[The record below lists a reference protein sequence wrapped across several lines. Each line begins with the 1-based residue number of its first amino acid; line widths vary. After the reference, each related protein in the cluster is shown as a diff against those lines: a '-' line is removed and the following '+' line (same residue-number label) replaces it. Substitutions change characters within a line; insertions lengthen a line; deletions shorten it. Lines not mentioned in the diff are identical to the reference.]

1 MGKKLR
7 GKTKKDKPKPRNK
20 DGTIIKKKKVIKPET
35 HFNQILK
42 TGTENDLENEMEKL
56 NELNRINPTKNTK
69 NKQKRRELVLQRRH
83 MKKRLLSKL
92 RRLHQKRKEEIN
104 NDENENDSNQEDNEE
119 NKDNKEKEYKPKQTT
134 KTIEMMREKDE
145 TMIDENDT
153 EIKEALENDEYKNY
167 FNNEYTPQILI
178 TTSISHTGGIF
189 RFIKELKNFLPNSYF
204 YYRKKFDLGTIMK
217 SAIEKEFTDIIVI
230 TERLRKPY
238 KLLLIHLPNGPSM
251 EFKLF
256 DVIYQ
261 DEIEGHGVAVG
272 YNPELMFRNFKTTL
286 GVRVQRA
293 LNALFPKDEELKG
306 RELITFQNHRDFI
319 FFRYYRYIFTDNF
332 TNVNLQEIGPRFSMR
347 LLYVQKGLFDP
358 EKGDYEWLYKDKMGV
373 KRRKFYL

>member
-7 GKTKKDKPKPRNK
+7 AKTKKDKPRPRNK

-35 HFNQILK
+35 HFNKLLK
-42 TGTENDLENEMEKL
+42 TGKENDLENEMEKL
-56 NELNRINPTKNTK
+56 NELNRTNPTKNTR

-104 NDENENDSNQEDNEE
+104 EEDEDDEDNEE
-119 NKDNKEKEYKPKQTT
+119 KEHKPKQTT
-134 KTIEMMREKDE
+134 KTIEMLREKDE
-145 TMIDENDT
+145 TMIDENDQ
-153 EIKEALENDEYKNY
+153 EMKEALENDEYKNY

-217 SAIEKEFTDIIVI
+217 SAIEKEFTDIIVV

-251 EFKLF
+251 EFKIL
-256 DVIYQ
+256 DVMYQ
-261 DEIEGHGVAVG
+261 DEMQGHGVSVG

-306 RELITFQNHRDFI
+306 RELITFQNQRDFI
-319 FFRYYRYIFTDNF
+319 FFRYYRYIFTNNF
-332 TNVNLQEIGPRFSMR
+332 TDVNLQEIGPRFTMR

-358 EKGDYEWLYKDKMGV
+358 EKGDYEWMYKDKMGV

>member
-7 GKTKKDKPKPRNK
+7 AKTKKDKPRPRNK
-20 DGTIIKKKKVIKPET
+20 DGTIIKKKKGIKPET
-35 HFNQILK
+35 HFNKVLK
-42 TGTENDLENEMEKL
+42 TGKENDLENEMEKL
-56 NELNRINPTKNTK
+56 NELNRTNPTKNTR

-104 NDENENDSNQEDNEE
+104 EEDEDDEDNEE
-119 NKDNKEKEYKPKQTT
+119 KEHKPKQTT
-134 KTIEMMREKDE
+134 KTIEMLREKDE
-145 TMIDENDT
+145 TMIDENDQ
-153 EIKEALENDEYKNY
+153 EMKEALENDEYKNY

-217 SAIEKEFTDIIVI
+217 SAIEKEFTDIIVV

-251 EFKLF
+251 EFKIL
-256 DVIYQ
+256 DVMYQ
-261 DEIEGHGVAVG
+261 DEMQGHGVSVG

-306 RELITFQNHRDFI
+306 RELITFQNQRDFI
-319 FFRYYRYIFTDNF
+319 FFRYYRYIFTNNF
-332 TNVNLQEIGPRFSMR
+332 TDVNLQEIGPRFTMR

-358 EKGDYEWLYKDKMGV
+358 EKGDYEWMYKDKMGV

>member
-7 GKTKKDKPKPRNK
+7 AKAKKDKPRPRNK

-35 HFNQILK
+35 HFNKVLK
-42 TGTENDLENEMEKL
+42 TGKENDLENEMEKL
-56 NELNRINPTKNTK
+56 NELNRTNPTKNTR

-104 NDENENDSNQEDNEE
+104 EEDEDDEDNEE
-119 NKDNKEKEYKPKQTT
+119 KEHKPKQTT
-134 KTIEMMREKDE
+134 KTIEMLREKDE
-145 TMIDENDT
+145 TMIDENDK
-153 EIKEALENDEYKNY
+153 EMKEALENDEYKNY

-217 SAIEKEFTDIIVI
+217 SAIEKEFTDIIVV

-251 EFKLF
+251 EFKIL
-256 DVIYQ
+256 DVMYQ
-261 DEIEGHGVAVG
+261 DEMQGHGVSVG

-306 RELITFQNHRDFI
+306 RELITFQNQRDFI
-319 FFRYYRYIFTDNF
+319 FFRYYRYIFTNNF
-332 TNVNLQEIGPRFSMR
+332 TDVNLQEIGPRFTMR

-358 EKGDYEWLYKDKMGV
+358 EKGDYEWMYKDKMGV

>member
-7 GKTKKDKPKPRNK
+7 AKTKKDKPRPRNK

-35 HFNQILK
+35 HFNKVLK
-42 TGTENDLENEMEKL
+42 TGKENDLENEMEKL
-56 NELNRINPTKNTK
+56 NELNRTNPTKNTR

-104 NDENENDSNQEDNEE
+104 EEDEDDEDNEE
-119 NKDNKEKEYKPKQTT
+119 KEHKPKQTT
-134 KTIEMMREKDE
+134 KTIEMLREKDE
-145 TMIDENDT
+145 TMIDENDQ
-153 EIKEALENDEYKNY
+153 EMKEALENDEYKNY

-217 SAIEKEFTDIIVI
+217 SAIEKEFTDIIVV

-251 EFKLF
+251 EFKIL
-256 DVIYQ
+256 DVMYQ
-261 DEIEGHGVAVG
+261 DEMQGHGVSVG

-306 RELITFQNHRDFI
+306 RELITFQNQRDFI
-319 FFRYYRYIFTDNF
+319 FFRYYRYIFTNNF
-332 TNVNLQEIGPRFSMR
+332 TDVNLQEIGPRFTMR

-358 EKGDYEWLYKDKMGV
+358 EKGDYEWMHKDKMGV

>member
-7 GKTKKDKPKPRNK
+7 AKTKKDKPRPRNK
-20 DGTIIKKKKVIKPET
+20 DGTIIKKKKVVKPET
-35 HFNQILK
+35 HFNKVLK
-42 TGTENDLENEMEKL
+42 TGKENDLENEMEKL
-56 NELNRINPTKNTK
+56 NELNRTNPTKNTR

-104 NDENENDSNQEDNEE
+104 EEDEDDEDNEE
-119 NKDNKEKEYKPKQTT
+119 KEHKPKQTT
-134 KTIEMMREKDE
+134 KTIEMLREKDE
-145 TMIDENDT
+145 TMIDENDQ
-153 EIKEALENDEYKNY
+153 EMKEALENDEYKNY

-217 SAIEKEFTDIIVI
+217 SAIEKEFTDIIVV

-251 EFKLF
+251 EFKIL
-256 DVIYQ
+256 DVMYQ
-261 DEIEGHGVAVG
+261 DEMQGHGVSVG

-306 RELITFQNHRDFI
+306 RELITFQNQRDFI
-319 FFRYYRYIFTDNF
+319 FFRYYRYIFTNNF
-332 TNVNLQEIGPRFSMR
+332 TDVNLQEIGPRFTMR

-358 EKGDYEWLYKDKMGV
+358 DKGDYEWMYKDKMGV

>member
-7 GKTKKDKPKPRNK
+7 AKTKKDKPRPRNK

-35 HFNQILK
+35 HFNKVLK
-42 TGTENDLENEMEKL
+42 TGKENDLENEMEKL
-56 NELNRINPTKNTK
+56 NELNRTNPTKNTR

-104 NDENENDSNQEDNEE
+104 EEDEDDEDNEE
-119 NKDNKEKEYKPKQTT
+119 KEHKPKQTT
-134 KTIEMMREKDE
+134 KTIEMLREKDE
-145 TMIDENDT
+145 TMIDENDQ

-217 SAIEKEFTDIIVI
+217 SAIEKEFTDIIVV

-251 EFKLF
+251 EFKIL
-256 DVIYQ
+256 DVMYQ
-261 DEIEGHGVAVG
+261 DEMQGHGVSVG

-306 RELITFQNHRDFI
+306 RELITFQNQRDFI
-319 FFRYYRYIFTDNF
+319 FFRYYRYIFTNNF
-332 TNVNLQEIGPRFSMR
+332 TDVNLQEIGPRFTMR

-358 EKGDYEWLYKDKMGV
+358 EKGDYEWMYKDKMGV

>member
-7 GKTKKDKPKPRNK
+7 AKTKKDKPRPRNK
-20 DGTIIKKKKVIKPET
+20 DGTIIKKKKVVKPET
-35 HFNQILK
+35 HFNKVLK
-42 TGTENDLENEMEKL
+42 TGKENDLENEMEKL
-56 NELNRINPTKNTK
+56 NELNRTNPTKNTR

-92 RRLHQKRKEEIN
+92 RRLHQKRKKEIN
-104 NDENENDSNQEDNEE
+104 EEDEDDEDNEE
-119 NKDNKEKEYKPKQTT
+119 KEHKPKQTT
-134 KTIEMMREKDE
+134 KTIEMLREKDE
-145 TMIDENDT
+145 TMIDENDQ
-153 EIKEALENDEYKNY
+153 EMKEALENDEYKNY

-217 SAIEKEFTDIIVI
+217 SAIEKEFTDIIVV

-251 EFKLF
+251 EFKIL
-256 DVIYQ
+256 DVMYQ
-261 DEIEGHGVAVG
+261 DEMQGHGVSVG

-306 RELITFQNHRDFI
+306 RELITFQNQRDFI
-319 FFRYYRYIFTDNF
+319 FFRYYRYIFTNNF
-332 TNVNLQEIGPRFSMR
+332 TDVNLHEIGPRFTMR

-358 EKGDYEWLYKDKMGV
+358 EKGDYEWMYKDKMGV

>member
-1 MGKKLR
+1 MGIKLR
-7 GKTKKDKPKPRNK
+7 AKTKKDKPRPRNK
-20 DGTIIKKKKVIKPET
+20 DGTIIKKKKVVKPET
-35 HFNQILK
+35 HFNKVLK
-42 TGTENDLENEMEKL
+42 TGKENDLENEMEKL
-56 NELNRINPTKNTK
+56 NELNRTNPTKNTR

-104 NDENENDSNQEDNEE
+104 EEDEDDEDNEE
-119 NKDNKEKEYKPKQTT
+119 KEHKPKQTT
-134 KTIEMMREKDE
+134 KTIEMLREKDE
-145 TMIDENDT
+145 TMIDENDQ
-153 EIKEALENDEYKNY
+153 EMKEALENDEYKNY

-217 SAIEKEFTDIIVI
+217 SAIEKEFTDIIVV

-251 EFKLF
+251 EFKIL
-256 DVIYQ
+256 DVMYQ
-261 DEIEGHGVAVG
+261 DEMQGHGVSVG

-306 RELITFQNHRDFI
+306 RELITFQNQRDFI
-319 FFRYYRYIFTDNF
+319 FFRYYRYIFTNNF
-332 TNVNLQEIGPRFSMR
+332 TDVNLQEIGPRFTMR

-358 EKGDYEWLYKDKMGV
+358 EKGDYEWMYKDKMGV

>member
-7 GKTKKDKPKPRNK
+7 AKIKKDKPRPRNK

-35 HFNQILK
+35 HFNKVLK
-42 TGTENDLENEMEKL
+42 TGKENDLENEMEKL
-56 NELNRINPTKNTK
+56 NELNRTNPTKNTR

-104 NDENENDSNQEDNEE
+104 EEDEDDEDNEE
-119 NKDNKEKEYKPKQTT
+119 KEHKPKQTT
-134 KTIEMMREKDE
+134 KTIEMLREKDE
-145 TMIDENDT
+145 TMIDENDQ
-153 EIKEALENDEYKNY
+153 EMKEALENDEYKNY

-217 SAIEKEFTDIIVI
+217 SAIEKEFTDIIVV

-251 EFKLF
+251 EFKIL
-256 DVIYQ
+256 DVMYQ
-261 DEIEGHGVAVG
+261 DEMQGHGVSVG

-306 RELITFQNHRDFI
+306 RELITFQNQRDFI
-319 FFRYYRYIFTDNF
+319 FFRYYRYIFTNNF
-332 TNVNLQEIGPRFSMR
+332 TDVNLQEIGPRFTMR

-358 EKGDYEWLYKDKMGV
+358 EKGDYEWMYKDKMGV

>member
-7 GKTKKDKPKPRNK
+7 AKTKKDKPRPRNK
-20 DGTIIKKKKVIKPET
+20 DGTLIKKKKVIKPET
-35 HFNQILK
+35 QFNKILK
-42 TGTENDLENEMEKL
+42 EGKENDLENEMEKL
-56 NELNRINPTKNTK
+56 NELNRTNPTKNTK

-92 RRLHQKRKEEIN
+92 RRLHQQRKEAI
-104 NDENENDSNQEDNEE
+104 NEE
-119 NKDNKEKEYKPKQTT
+119 DEDEDDNKEKEYKPKQIT

-145 TMIDENDT
+145 TMIDENDK

-217 SAIEKEFTDIIVI
+217 SAIEKEFTDIIVV

-238 KLLLIHLPNGPSM
+238 KLLLIHLKST
-251 EFKLF
+251 FCSLKVF
-256 DVIYQ
+256 I
-261 DEIEGHGVAVG
+261 AVSI
-272 YNPELMFRNFKTTL
+272 L
-286 GVRVQRA
+286 
-293 LNALFPKDEELKG
+293 
-306 RELITFQNHRDFI
+306 
-319 FFRYYRYIFTDNF
+319 
-332 TNVNLQEIGPRFSMR
+332 
-347 LLYVQKGLFDP
+347 
-358 EKGDYEWLYKDKMGV
+358 
-373 KRRKFYL
+373 

>member
-7 GKTKKDKPKPRNK
+7 AKTKKDKPRPRNK
-20 DGTIIKKKKVIKPET
+20 DGTLIKKKKVIKPET
-35 HFNQILK
+35 HFNKILK
-42 TGTENDLENEMEKL
+42 TGKENDLENEMEKL
-56 NELNRINPTKNTK
+56 NELNRTNPTKNTK

-92 RRLHQKRKEEIN
+92 RRLHQQRKEAI
-104 NDENENDSNQEDNEE
+104 NEE
-119 NKDNKEKEYKPKQTT
+119 DEEEDDNKEKENKPKQTT

-145 TMIDENDT
+145 TMIDENDK

-167 FNNEYTPQILI
+167 FNNEYSPQILI

-217 SAIEKEFTDIIVI
+217 SAIEKEFTDIIVV

-261 DEIEGHGVAVG
+261 DEMQGHGVSVG

-286 GVRVQRA
+286 GYRVQRA
-293 LNALFPKDEELKG
+293 LNALFPREEELKG
-306 RELITFQNHRDFI
+306 RELITFQNQRDFI
-319 FFRYYRYIFTDNF
+319 FFRYYRYIFTNNF
-332 TNVNLQEIGPRFSMR
+332 TDVNLQEIGPRFTMR

-358 EKGDYEWLYKDKMGV
+358 EKGDYEWMYKDKMGV

>member
-7 GKTKKDKPKPRNK
+7 AKTKKDKPRPRNK
-20 DGTIIKKKKVIKPET
+20 DGTLIKKKKVIKPET
-35 HFNQILK
+35 HFNKILK
-42 TGTENDLENEMEKL
+42 TGKENDLENEMEKL
-56 NELNRINPTKNTK
+56 NELNRTNPTKNTK

-92 RRLHQKRKEEIN
+92 RRLHQQRKEAI
-104 NDENENDSNQEDNEE
+104 NEE
-119 NKDNKEKEYKPKQTT
+119 DEEDDNNKEKENKPKQTT

-145 TMIDENDT
+145 TMIDENDK

-217 SAIEKEFTDIIVI
+217 SAIEKEFTDIIVV

-261 DEIEGHGVAVG
+261 DEMQGHGVSVG

-286 GVRVQRA
+286 GYRVQRA
-293 LNALFPKDEELKG
+293 LNALFPREEELKG
-306 RELITFQNHRDFI
+306 RELITFQNQRDFI
-319 FFRYYRYIFTDNF
+319 FFRYYRYIFTNNF
-332 TNVNLQEIGPRFSMR
+332 TDVNLQEIGPRFTMR

-358 EKGDYEWLYKDKMGV
+358 EKGDYEWMYKDKMGV

>member
-7 GKTKKDKPKPRNK
+7 AKTKKDKPRPRNK
-20 DGTIIKKKKVIKPET
+20 DGTIIKKKKVVKPET
-35 HFNQILK
+35 HFNKVLK
-42 TGTENDLENEMEKL
+42 TGKENDLENEMEKL
-56 NELNRINPTKNTK
+56 NELNRTNPTKNTR

-104 NDENENDSNQEDNEE
+104 EEDEADEDNEE
-119 NKDNKEKEYKPKQTT
+119 KEHKPKQTT
-134 KTIEMMREKDE
+134 KTIEMLREKDE
-145 TMIDENDT
+145 TMIDENDQ
-153 EIKEALENDEYKNY
+153 EMKEALENDEYKNY

-217 SAIEKEFTDIIVI
+217 SAIEKEFTDIIVV

-251 EFKLF
+251 EFKIL
-256 DVIYQ
+256 DVMYQ
-261 DEIEGHGVAVG
+261 DEMQGHGVSVG

-306 RELITFQNHRDFI
+306 RELITFQNQRDFI
-319 FFRYYRYIFTDNF
+319 FFRYYRYIFTNNF
-332 TNVNLQEIGPRFSMR
+332 TDVNLQEIGPRFTMR

-358 EKGDYEWLYKDKMGV
+358 EKGDYEWMYKDKMGV

>member
-7 GKTKKDKPKPRNK
+7 AKTKKDKPRPRNK
-20 DGTIIKKKKVIKPET
+20 DGTIIKKKKVVKPET
-35 HFNQILK
+35 HFNKVLK
-42 TGTENDLENEMEKL
+42 TGKENDLENEMEKL
-56 NELNRINPTKNTK
+56 NELNRTNPTKNTR

-92 RRLHQKRKEEIN
+92 RRLHQKRKKEIN
-104 NDENENDSNQEDNEE
+104 EEDEDDEDNEE
-119 NKDNKEKEYKPKQTT
+119 KEHKPKQTT
-134 KTIEMMREKDE
+134 KTIEMLREKDE
-145 TMIDENDT
+145 TMIDENDQ
-153 EIKEALENDEYKNY
+153 EMKEALENDEYKNY
-167 FNNEYTPQILI
+167 FNNKYTPQILI

-217 SAIEKEFTDIIVI
+217 SAIEKEFTDIIVV

-251 EFKLF
+251 EFKIL
-256 DVIYQ
+256 DVMYQ
-261 DEIEGHGVAVG
+261 DEMQGHGVSVG

-306 RELITFQNHRDFI
+306 RELITFQNQRDFI
-319 FFRYYRYIFTDNF
+319 FFRYYRYIFTNNF
-332 TNVNLQEIGPRFSMR
+332 TDVNLQEIGPRFTMR

-358 EKGDYEWLYKDKMGV
+358 EKGDYEWMYKDKMGV

>member
-7 GKTKKDKPKPRNK
+7 AKTKKDKPRPRNK
-20 DGTIIKKKKVIKPET
+20 DGTIIKKKKVVKPET
-35 HFNQILK
+35 HFNKVLK
-42 TGTENDLENEMEKL
+42 TGKENDLENEMEKL
-56 NELNRINPTKNTK
+56 NELNRTNPTKNTR

-104 NDENENDSNQEDNEE
+104 EEDEDDEDNEE
-119 NKDNKEKEYKPKQTT
+119 KEHKPKQTT
-134 KTIEMMREKDE
+134 KTIEMLREKDE
-145 TMIDENDT
+145 TMIDENDQ
-153 EIKEALENDEYKNY
+153 EMKEALENDEYKNY

-217 SAIEKEFTDIIVI
+217 SAIEKEFTDIIVV

-251 EFKLF
+251 EFKIL
-256 DVIYQ
+256 DVMYQ
-261 DEIEGHGVAVG
+261 DEMQGHGVSVG

-306 RELITFQNHRDFI
+306 RELITFQNQRDFI
-319 FFRYYRYIFTDNF
+319 FFRYYRYIFTNNF
-332 TNVNLQEIGPRFSMR
+332 TDVNLQEIGPRFTMR

-358 EKGDYEWLYKDKMGV
+358 EKGDYEWMYKDKMGV

>member
-7 GKTKKDKPKPRNK
+7 AKTKKDKPRPRNK

-35 HFNQILK
+35 HFNKVLK
-42 TGTENDLENEMEKL
+42 TGKENDLENEMEKL
-56 NELNRINPTKNTK
+56 NELNRTNPTKNTR

-104 NDENENDSNQEDNEE
+104 EEDEDDEDNEE
-119 NKDNKEKEYKPKQTT
+119 KEHKPKQTT
-134 KTIEMMREKDE
+134 KTIEMLREKDE
-145 TMIDENDT
+145 TMIDENDQ
-153 EIKEALENDEYKNY
+153 EMKEALENDEYKNY

-217 SAIEKEFTDIIVI
+217 SAKEKEFTDIIVV

-251 EFKLF
+251 EFKIL
-256 DVIYQ
+256 DVMYQ
-261 DEIEGHGVAVG
+261 DEMQGHGVSVG

-306 RELITFQNHRDFI
+306 RELITFQNQRDFI
-319 FFRYYRYIFTDNF
+319 FFRYYRYIFTNNF
-332 TNVNLQEIGPRFSMR
+332 TDVNLQEIGPRFTMR

-358 EKGDYEWLYKDKMGV
+358 EKGDYEWMYKDKMGV

>member
-7 GKTKKDKPKPRNK
+7 EKTKKDKPRKRNK
-20 DGTIIKKKKVIKPET
+20 DGTLIKKKKVVKPET
-35 HFNQILK
+35 NFNKIIK
-42 TGTENDLENEMEKL
+42 TGSENDLENEMEKL

-69 NKQKRRELVLQRRH
+69 NKQKRRELVLLRRH
-83 MKKRLLSKL
+83 MKKRLIGKL
-92 RRLHQKRKEEIN
+92 RRLNQKRKDDLDQEE
-104 NDENENDSNQEDNEE
+104 EEDNE
-119 NKDNKEKEYKPKQTT
+119 NKRIKQT
-134 KTIEMMREKDE
+134 KTIEMLREKDE
-145 TMIDENDT
+145 TMIDENDK

-204 YYRKKFDLGTIMK
+204 YYRKKYDLGTIMK
-217 SAIEKEFTDIIVI
+217 SAIEKEFTDIIII

-261 DEIEGHGVAVG
+261 DEIQGHGISVG
-272 YNPELMFRNFKTTL
+272 YNPELMFKNFKTTL
-286 GVRVQRA
+286 GFRVQRA

-306 RELITFQNHRDFI
+306 RELITFQNHRDYI

-332 TNVNLQEIGPRFSMR
+332 TNVNLQEIGPRFTMR

-358 EKGDYEWLYKDKMGV
+358 QKGDYEWVYKDKMGV

>member
-7 GKTKKDKPKPRNK
+7 AKTKKDKPRPRNK

-35 HFNQILK
+35 HFNKVLK
-42 TGTENDLENEMEKL
+42 TGKENDLENEMEKL
-56 NELNRINPTKNTK
+56 NELNSTNPTKNTR

-104 NDENENDSNQEDNEE
+104 EEDEDDEDNEE
-119 NKDNKEKEYKPKQTT
+119 KEHKPKQTT
-134 KTIEMMREKDE
+134 KTIEMLREKDE
-145 TMIDENDT
+145 TMIDENDQ
-153 EIKEALENDEYKNY
+153 EMKEALENDEYKNY

-217 SAIEKEFTDIIVI
+217 SAIEKEFTDIIVV

-251 EFKLF
+251 EFKIL
-256 DVIYQ
+256 DVMYQ
-261 DEIEGHGVAVG
+261 DEMQGHGVSVG

-306 RELITFQNHRDFI
+306 RELITFQNQRDFI
-319 FFRYYRYIFTDNF
+319 FFRYYRYIFTNNF
-332 TNVNLQEIGPRFSMR
+332 TDVNLQEIGPRFTMR

-358 EKGDYEWLYKDKMGV
+358 EKGDYEWMYKDKMGV

>member
-7 GKTKKDKPKPRNK
+7 AKTKKDKPRPRNK
-20 DGTIIKKKKVIKPET
+20 DGTIIKKKKVVKPET
-35 HFNQILK
+35 HFNKVLK
-42 TGTENDLENEMEKL
+42 TGKENDLENEMEKL
-56 NELNRINPTKNTK
+56 NELNRTNPTKNTR

-104 NDENENDSNQEDNEE
+104 EEDEDDEDNEE
-119 NKDNKEKEYKPKQTT
+119 KEHKPKQTT
-134 KTIEMMREKDE
+134 KTIEMLREKDE
-145 TMIDENDT
+145 TMIDENDQ
-153 EIKEALENDEYKNY
+153 EMKEALENDEYKNY

-217 SAIEKEFTDIIVI
+217 SAIEKEFTDIIVV

-251 EFKLF
+251 EFKIL
-256 DVIYQ
+256 DVMYQ
-261 DEIEGHGVAVG
+261 DEMQGHGVSVG

-306 RELITFQNHRDFI
+306 RELITFQNQRDFI
-319 FFRYYRYIFTDNF
+319 FFRYYRYIFTNNF
-332 TNVNLQEIGPRFSMR
+332 TDVNLQEIGPRFTMR

-358 EKGDYEWLYKDKMGV
+358 EKGDYEWMYKDKMGV
-373 KRRKFYL
+373 KRKKFYL

>member
-7 GKTKKDKPKPRNK
+7 AKTKKDKPRPRNK

-35 HFNQILK
+35 HFNKVLK
-42 TGTENDLENEMEKL
+42 TGKENDLENEMEKL
-56 NELNRINPTKNTK
+56 NELNRTNPTKNTR

-104 NDENENDSNQEDNEE
+104 EEDEDDEDNEE
-119 NKDNKEKEYKPKQTT
+119 KEHKPKQTT
-134 KTIEMMREKDE
+134 KTIEMLREKDE
-145 TMIDENDT
+145 TMIDENDQ
-153 EIKEALENDEYKNY
+153 EMKEALENDEYKNY

-217 SAIEKEFTDIIVI
+217 SAIEKEFTDIIVV

-251 EFKLF
+251 EFKIL
-256 DVIYQ
+256 DVMYQ
-261 DEIEGHGVAVG
+261 DEMQGHGVSVG

-306 RELITFQNHRDFI
+306 RELITFQNQRDFI
-319 FFRYYRYIFTDNF
+319 FFRYYRYIFTNNF
-332 TNVNLQEIGPRFSMR
+332 TDVNLQEIGPRFTMR
-347 LLYVQKGLFDP
+347 LLYVQKGLFDQ
-358 EKGDYEWLYKDKMGV
+358 EKGDYEWMYKDKMGV